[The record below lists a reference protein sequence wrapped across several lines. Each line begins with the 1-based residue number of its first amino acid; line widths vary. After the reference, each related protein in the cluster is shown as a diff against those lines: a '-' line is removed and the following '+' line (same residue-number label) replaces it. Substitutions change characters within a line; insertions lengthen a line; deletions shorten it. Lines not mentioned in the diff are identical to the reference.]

1 MMKANGDNR
10 IINYCIQ
17 ICPRRGNLKSGLLV
31 SEPARVSSLAVVCLA
46 RKYLRSSVIRRS
58 IPRNNTLESLRLLYR
73 LYHSDCN
80 QCVCVCPQ
88 VRTWDRDGRQTKMC
102 TARPGWAT
110 MSFRR
115 GIYKNRLRN
124 IEVNLIDILDVDIQR
139 KVSRENP
146 PGLSVKP
153 N

>member
-1 MMKANGDNR
+1 MKANGDNR

-46 RKYLRSSVIRRS
+46 RKQLRSSFIRRS

-80 QCVCVCPQ
+80 QGVCVCVHRC
-88 VRTWDRDGRQTKMC
+88 GRGTE
-102 TARPGWAT
+102 TAARPRCA
-110 MSFRR
+110 
-115 GIYKNRLRN
+115 
-124 IEVNLIDILDVDIQR
+124 
-139 KVSRENP
+139 P
-146 PGLSVKP
+146 PGLGGP
-153 N
+153 P